1 MKTSLFEIDWSNFII
16 RKGCLDL
23 NMENFQRV
31 TAFEKSSLPIPCNKL
46 PKVKEGGLPLCL
58 KVTLEGILKLLTPTF
73 MKPRLSVGRLLGN
86 SSGLL

>member
-1 MKTSLFEIDWSNFII
+1 MPS
-16 RKGCLDL
+16 L

-46 PKVKEGGLPLCL
+46 PKVKEAGLPLCL
-58 KVTLEGILKLLTPTF
+58 KVTVEGILKLLTPTF
-73 MKPRLSVGRLLGN
+73 MKPRLSVGRLLRN